1 MYDAVR
7 RPFSQDIQRRSD
19 ENGRRYH
26 LQRGGWENVTVE
38 QSASGN
44 YDPEMLKA
52 VSTELQG
59 ALQWAQVIG
68 GANVEKEKALGL
80 FKEELEKA

>member
-1 MYDAVR
+1 MYDEVR

-44 YDPEMLKA
+44 YDPEILKA
-52 VSTELQG
+52 VSRELQG
-59 ALQWAQVIG
+59 ALQWAQVS
-68 GANVEKEKALGL
+68 ANVEKEKALKL